1 MRAVM
6 LRFATVL
13 LTAGLLRGGTDG
25 SSIAALLRAREFSQ
39 ALAQTQELL
48 KQAPGN
54 PQWWMLQG
62 LAHAGLGDG
71 RAALADY
78 REALKIAPNYVAA
91 LKAEAQIQYQEGNPN
106 GMATLRHIL
115 KLEPN
120 DPVSHGMLAALAFQ
134 QHDCKNTVE
143 NYDASGELLGGQPA
157 ALTQYGQCLAE
168 AKQEER
174 AIKAFQQA
182 VNIAP
187 DAWQMRYNLSL
198 EEYRARQ
205 EAAARKDLQ
214 PLLTATQHRPEVLN
228 LGATIYE
235 NAGDTPRAVA
245 LLRRAIVD
253 NPRDADLYLHFVDLC
268 LVHKSFQ
275 VGIDMLNAGL
285 TQLPTSAQLYVARGV
300 MFVQLGEYEKA
311 EADFANAERLDPKQS
326 FSSVAQGL
334 TKLQQNNLDAA
345 LATTKAESGRDP
357 SNAFLHYLVA
367 ETLRQ
372 KGVTPPSKE
381 FDEAVQQA
389 RTAIQ
394 LRPEYPIAED
404 LLGSFYLKE
413 GKMDLARQQ
422 FENALKHDPSN
433 ESAIYHMITVS
444 RKTGHRA
451 DIPALVQRLAA
462 AKAANKKR
470 DDMAGQFV
478 LVEPKP

>member
-1 MRAVM
+1 
-6 LRFATVL
+6 
-13 LTAGLLRGGTDG
+13 
-25 SSIAALLRAREFSQ
+25 
-39 ALAQTQELL
+39 
-48 KQAPGN
+48 
-54 PQWWMLQG
+54 
-62 LAHAGLGDG
+62 
-71 RAALADY
+71 
-78 REALKIAPNYVAA
+78 
-91 LKAEAQIQYQEGNPN
+91 
-106 GMATLRHIL
+106 
-115 KLEPN
+115 
-120 DPVSHGMLAALAFQ
+120 
-134 QHDCKNTVE
+134 
-143 NYDASGELLGGQPA
+143 
-157 ALTQYGQCLAE
+157 
-168 AKQEER
+168 
-174 AIKAFQQA
+174 
-182 VNIAP
+182 
-187 DAWQMRYNLSL
+187 
-198 EEYRARQ
+198 
-205 EAAARKDLQ
+205 
-214 PLLTATQHRPEVLN
+214 
-228 LGATIYE
+228 
-235 NAGDTPRAVA
+235 
-245 LLRRAIVD
+245 
-253 NPRDADLYLHFVDLC
+253 
-268 LVHKSFQ
+268 
-275 VGIDMLNAGL
+275 
-285 TQLPTSAQLYVARGV
+285 
-300 MFVQLGEYEKA
+300 MFVQLGEYDKA

-413 GKMDLARQQ
+413 EKIDLARQQ